1 MNISPITRI
10 LLRLPNWLGDSV
22 MISPAFEWLK
32 RIYPQ
37 ASFTF
42 VGTQA
47 SCGIYQRDT
56 RVERIIIDTSK
67 TQKHRIHAIF
77 SLAREVGKHDLAINF
92 SNTFLSALLLF
103 LTRTPIRIGY
113 ARECRSLL
121 LTHAIPLRKIPP
133 KSIQKQ
139 GYNQKYH
146 QVLLYLFL
154 LTPLSQI
161 QALISPPMLLRQTQ
175 NLKPQVLDSET
186 SHYLVNFLSSEPLH
200 LITKPLNLTNN
211 SLQLAP
217 NRSSQPRIGINPGAA
232 FGSAKCW
239 EKEYFIIV
247 IEYFLSRSYPIYLFG
262 SSIESQTNATIA
274 MVFATHPNAHY
285 FHDLTDKTTLP
296 QLVDSIA
303 SMDVFLTNDSG
314 PMHIAAAL
322 RIPLVAIFGPTDINE
337 TAPYTQSTQILL
349 YKGISCS
356 PCKKRECPLKHHEC
370 MKAITPEEVITQIE
384 GVLKI

>member
-1 MNISPITRI
+1 MNVSPITRI

-37 ASFTF
+37 AHFTL

-47 SCGIYQRDT
+47 SCGIYQRDAK
-56 RVERIIIDTSK
+56 VKRIIIDTSK
-67 TQKHRIHAIF
+67 TQKHRIRAIL
-77 SLAREVGKHDLAINF
+77 SLAREVGKHDLAISF

-121 LTHAIPLRKIPP
+121 LTHAIPLRKSPP
-133 KSIQKQ
+133 KSIQEH
-139 GYNQKYH
+139 NQKYH

-154 LTPLSQI
+154 LTPLPQI
-161 QALISPPMLLRQTQ
+161 QALIYSTMPLRQIQ
-175 NLKPQVLDSET
+175 NFKPQVLDSET
-186 SHYLVNFLSSEPLH
+186 SHHLVNFLRSEPLH
-200 LITKPLNLTNN
+200 LIAKPLNPINPPK
-211 SLQLAP
+211 P
-217 NRSSQPRIGINPGAA
+217 NQSSKPRIGINPGAA

-239 EKEYFIIV
+239 EKEYFIVV
-247 IEYFLSRSYPIYLFG
+247 IEYFLARSYPIYLFG
-262 SSIESQTNATIA
+262 SSTESQTNTTIA
-274 MVFATHPNAHY
+274 LAFATHPNAHY

-303 SMDVFLTNDSG
+303 SMNVFLTNDSG

-322 RIPLVAIFGPTDINE
+322 QIPLVAIFGPTDINE

-349 YKGISCS
+349 HKDISCS
-356 PCKKRECPLKHHEC
+356 PCKKRECPLKHREC
-370 MKAITPEEVITQIE
+370 MKAITPEEVITQIQR
-384 GVLKI
+384 VLKI